1 MFIATYHTLVGR
13 GWQEIRNKEVI
24 RFERSGN
31 EKIFNLRRGKS
42 DYSTDDPE

>member
-1 MFIATYHTLVGR
+1 MDG
-13 GWQEIRNKEVI
+13 G
-24 RFERSGN
+24 RFESSGN